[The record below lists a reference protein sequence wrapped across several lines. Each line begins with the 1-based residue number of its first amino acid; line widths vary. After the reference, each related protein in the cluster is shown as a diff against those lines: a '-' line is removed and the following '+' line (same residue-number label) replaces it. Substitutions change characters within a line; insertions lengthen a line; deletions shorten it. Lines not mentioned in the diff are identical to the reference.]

1 MEDFILPVG
10 FGLVVLIVV
19 VIIRL
24 ALAFPAEAVRA
35 IAVLN
40 K

>member
-1 MEDFILPVG
+1 MEDFILPVA
-10 FGLVVLIVV
+10 L
-19 VIIRL
+19 VIIL
-24 ALAFPAEAVRA
+24 FVLLDALAFPGHAFRA